1 MADPSKINSL
11 VLFKGKKVSTE
22 KIDERILEL
31 LGLQDEYELSYEEYI
46 GYLREA
52 MVASRMSKSRYSTAE
67 TESITNEWKRV
78 KSKKGRFRPKKI
90 SAESFKKGSAAGIN
104 LNKQKALTGTKP
116 LALPPATDKMV
127 GGNEIATIIDA
138 LGEIIKSLTQQNKDA
153 KKASELD
160 RKSAEQKTRGER
172 ESRLE
177 KGVGLIA
184 KAAEKILAPFKSILS
199 RIIDFITAVFFGRLM
214 IKLLRWFSDPENQ
227 KKFQSILRFLGDHWP
242 TLLAL
247 YLRFG
252 TGIGK
257 LVGTLSSILIKGGL
271 RLAAAAA
278 GLLAKAGVGKA
289 GKFAKFLGGRKGKLL
304 GAGLEVAATVGTT
317 MALSSGIESIGK
329 DKPKVE
335 GRAGGGSIKIP
346 KFAGGGLN
354 FGGFGNMFSG
364 LVSGQKGVDKI
375 PAMLSDGE
383 FVMSRGAVQK
393 YGVDTLEGMNA
404 AGGGTNKPKMISGIS
419 YAAGGGFIGNPI
431 AANEAWINYMNLNP
445 EKFSGRGG
453 IYGKQES
460 FNSASRD
467 FIKTFTKTGKP
478 PQWAKFVEDIEN
490 VRKSTPSG
498 QKQPSSYRQSSS
510 SLAKSS
516 RGALSTELKSFKPR
530 GGGLSKI
537 PNLPGIKTNMR
548 VPGGFGNIKSLGA
561 ELLLNYLVD
570 KGFDYMDAK
579 RVADQ
584 VEKGKKT
591 SPEKR
596 DAGIE
601 KLRNL
606 VDKEERWQRGGGGLY
621 DKIIG
626 LGKETQSERLSKHS
640 RAILSGL
647 GANTYQGGKMVG
659 GHGLKQQSFK
669 DMPKTQIMS
678 DDKGRPFV
686 GYKAMRGGKPVYVRG
701 PRPGEG
707 TSNPFEMLG
716 RAINPNAYKQ
726 SDAASAQKKYQ
737 EASAGSIQSLKD
749 RGASQ
754 LTIAKRQAQLKKP
767 APAPPTPPKT
777 RFVNPSQGGAK
788 TKSQLVGGGGKP
800 SAPKFS
806 ASHPSGH
813 SKTAK
818 VLGIK

>member
-31 LGLQDEYELSYEEYI
+31 LGLQDEYELSYDEYI

-354 FGGFGNMFSG
+354 FGGLGNMFSG

-404 AGGGTNKPKMISGIS
+404 AGGGTNKPKMISGIPHA
-419 YAAGGGFIGNPI
+419 YGGGYITSTGREDSR
-431 AANEAWINYMNLNP
+431 ANYDKKHGEGSYTKKLA
-445 EKFSGRGG
+445 EKRA
-453 IYGKQES
+453 K
-460 FNSASRD
+460 SASEDDADIARR
-467 FIKTFTKTGKP
+467 KMSQSSNNRP
-478 PQWAKFVEDIEN
+478 AK
-490 VRKSTPSG
+490 SSG
-498 QKQPSSYRQSSS
+498 QKKSTGDKKITVNDINVTGLAGLAG
-510 SLAKSS
+510 SLK
-516 RGALSTELKSFKPR
+516 GM
-530 GGGLSKI
+530 G
-537 PNLPGIKTNMR
+537 PNVTVTRNTG
-548 VPGGFGNIKSLGA
+548 PGGMRPDMQRKLAEENKKSA
-561 ELLLNYLVD
+561 A
-570 KGFDYMDAK
+570 MDASRAK
-579 RVADQ
+579 EVSINKKARSEYAKIINNPDDPRYDAAWNGNLKVADIRKQ
-584 VEKGKKT
+584 LQ
-591 SPEKR
+591 
-596 DAGIE
+596 A
-601 KLRNL
+601 
-606 VDKEERWQRGGGGLY
+606 
-621 DKIIG
+621 
-626 LGKETQSERLSKHS
+626 KETASPTPQSAYKAAGMGNYSAANVR
-640 RAILSGL
+640 RAQSAAGVGVNV
-647 GANTYQGGKMVG
+647 GAKMVG
-659 GHGLKQQSFK
+659 GYGLKQQGFK
-669 DMPKTQIMS
+669 DSPSSQIIKN
-678 DDKGRPFV
+678 DKGQNVV
-686 GYKAMRGGKPVYVRG
+686 GYKAMKGGKLTYVQG
-701 PRPGEG
+701 KKPGEG
-707 TSNPFEMLG
+707 TSNIWERMG

-754 LTIAKRQAQLKKP
+754 LTIAKRQAQLKKT

-788 TKSQLVGGGGKP
+788 TKSQLAGGGGKP

>member
-1 MADPSKINSL
+1 MADPSKISSL
-11 VLFKGKKVSTE
+11 VLFNGKKASTE

-31 LGLQDEYELSYEEYI
+31 LGLQDEYELSYDEYI

-67 TESITNEWKRV
+67 TELITNEWKRV
-78 KSKKGRFRPKKI
+78 KTKKGRFKPKKI
-90 SAESFKKGSAAGIN
+90 SAASFKKGSAVGIN
-104 LNKQKALTGTKP
+104 LFKQKALTGIAP
-116 LALPPATDKMV
+116 PPLPPAIDKMT
-127 GGNEIATIIDA
+127 GGNEITTIIDTLA
-138 LGEIIKSLTQQNKDA
+138 EIIKSLTQQNKDA

-160 RKSAEQKTRGER
+160 RKSAEQKTRGEK

-289 GKFAKFLGGRKGKLL
+289 GKFAKFLGGKKGKLL

-354 FGGFGNMFSG
+354 FGGLGNMFSG

-404 AGGGTNKPKMISGIS
+404 AGGGTNKPKMVSGIPHA
-419 YAAGGGFIGNPI
+419 YGGGYITSTGREDSR
-431 AANEAWINYMNLNP
+431 ANYDKKHGEGSYTKKLA
-445 EKFSGRGG
+445 EKRA
-453 IYGKQES
+453 K
-460 FNSASRD
+460 SASEDDADIARR
-467 FIKTFTKTGKP
+467 KMSQSSNNRPTKSSGQKKSTGDKKITVNDINVTGLAGLAGSMKRMGP
-478 PQWAKFVEDIEN
+478 NVTVTRNAGPGGMRPDMQRKLAEENKKSATADASRAKEANLHKQARSEYAKIINNPDDPRYDAAWNGNLKVADIHKQLQAKETAAP
-490 VRKSTPSG
+490 KASSTPSPQAAYKAAG
-498 QKQPSSYRQSSS
+498 MGNYSAANVRRAQS
-510 SLAKSS
+510 AAGVGVNV
-516 RGALSTELKSFKPR
+516 GA
-530 GGGLSKI
+530 
-537 PNLPGIKTNMR
+537 
-548 VPGGFGNIKSLGA
+548 
-561 ELLLNYLVD
+561 
-570 KGFDYMDAK
+570 
-579 RVADQ
+579 
-584 VEKGKKT
+584 
-591 SPEKR
+591 
-596 DAGIE
+596 
-601 KLRNL
+601 
-606 VDKEERWQRGGGGLY
+606 
-621 DKIIG
+621 
-626 LGKETQSERLSKHS
+626 
-640 RAILSGL
+640 
-647 GANTYQGGKMVG
+647 KMVG
-659 GHGLKQQSFK
+659 GYGLKQQGFK
-669 DMPKTQIMS
+669 QSPSSQIIK
-678 DDKGRPFV
+678 DANGKNVV
-686 GYKAMRGGKPVYVRG
+686 GYKAMKGGKLTYVQG
-701 PRPGEG
+701 KKPGEG
-707 TSNPFEMLG
+707 TSNIWERMG

-754 LTIAKRQAQLKKP
+754 LTIAKRQAQLKKT

-788 TKSQLVGGGGKP
+788 TKSQLAGGGGKP

>member
-31 LGLQDEYELSYEEYI
+31 LGLQDEYELSYDEYI

-104 LNKQKALTGTKP
+104 FNKQKALTGTKP
-116 LALPPATDKMV
+116 LALPPATNKMA

-160 RKSAEQKTRGER
+160 RKSAEQKTRGEK

-214 IKLLRWFSDPENQ
+214 IKLLRWFGDPENQ

-271 RLAAAAA
+271 GLAAAAA

-289 GKFAKFLGGRKGKLL
+289 GKFAKFLGGKKGKLL

-354 FGGFGNMFSG
+354 FGGLGNMFSG

-404 AGGGTNKPKMISGIS
+404 AGGGTNKPKMISGIPHA
-419 YAAGGGFIGNPI
+419 YGGGYITSTGREDSR
-431 AANEAWINYMNLNP
+431 ANYDKKHGEGSYTKKLA
-445 EKFSGRGG
+445 EKRA
-453 IYGKQES
+453 K
-460 FNSASRD
+460 SASEDDADIARR
-467 FIKTFTKTGKP
+467 KMSQSSNNRP
-478 PQWAKFVEDIEN
+478 AK
-490 VRKSTPSG
+490 SSG
-498 QKQPSSYRQSSS
+498 QKKTTGDKKITVNDINVTGLAGLAG
-510 SLAKSS
+510 SLKGMGPNVTVTRDTGSGGMRPDMQRKLAEENKKSAAMDASRAKEANLHKQA
-516 RGALSTELKSFKPR
+516 RREY
-530 GGGLSKI
+530 SKI
-537 PNLPGIKTNMR
+537 LNNPNDPRYDAATN
-548 VPGGFGNIKSLGA
+548 GNLK
-561 ELLLNYLVD
+561 
-570 KGFDYMDAK
+570 
-579 RVADQ
+579 VADVRKQ
-584 VEKGKKT
+584 LQ
-591 SPEKR
+591 
-596 DAGIE
+596 A
-601 KLRNL
+601 
-606 VDKEERWQRGGGGLY
+606 
-621 DKIIG
+621 
-626 LGKETQSERLSKHS
+626 KETASPTPQAAYKAAGMGNYSAANVGRAQS
-640 RAILSGL
+640 AAGVGVGV
-647 GANTYQGGKMVG
+647 GAKMVG
-659 GHGLKQQSFK
+659 GYGLKKQGFK
-669 DMPKTQIMS
+669 DSPSSQIIKN
-678 DDKGRPFV
+678 DKGQNVV
-686 GYKAMRGGKPVYVRG
+686 GYKAMKGGKLTYVQG
-701 PRPGEG
+701 KKPGEG
-707 TSNPFEMLG
+707 TSNIWERMG

-754 LTIAKRQAQLKKP
+754 LTIAKRQAQLKKT

-788 TKSQLVGGGGKP
+788 TKSQLAGGGGKP

-806 ASHPSGH
+806 ASHPGSNA
-813 SKTAK
+813 SRNAK